1 VSRFFESVLRS
12 ESNNVP
18 HRYIQV
24 LHDRILHLEGRN
36 TTGVFSDRG
45 VDEPSNDHVS
55 GLQQLGGQT
64 TNCIAAPRA
73 CSVSS
78 NSKISRPSNTPG
90 NNTGSAK
97 ETYHQYKSPSL
108 PRDSIDQHPESA
120 VYPSRF
126 SNLGDV
132 HQVTGQEHLDMNLAN
147 AHHSFHDR
155 GHSRNLQEW
164 PGPLSNSNK
173 TDLSKAAFGD
183 QLPDKE
189 SPVNA
194 MGTATSEYAV
204 AQEGF
209 YGTSS
214 AISFF
219 HQVQDTL
226 RTESTR
232 HGTVPRQLHSE
243 KSKQYPQGL
252 SQLLGNSNIN
262 LQDYCL
268 PPRELADYLM
278 DNYWCRVH
286 CLFPIIHKPSFQSA
300 YRQLWEV
307 KDKNNSTFLDL
318 NIGLGSSRCPTAVL
332 YCALNAMMALGCNF
346 TNLPYSQRQVLS
358 DTLSKRSLSILLVN
372 ILDNGSLGLVQA
384 LLIVAQYLQSTDL
397 PNRCWNVVGL
407 ALRAAQGL
415 GLYIDSP
422 REETILEAEVRRRTW
437 HGCLMLDV
445 FVISI
450 LHFGIFG

>member
-1 VSRFFESVLRS
+1 
-12 ESNNVP
+12 
-18 HRYIQV
+18 
-24 LHDRILHLEGRN
+24 
-36 TTGVFSDRG
+36 
-45 VDEPSNDHVS
+45 
-55 GLQQLGGQT
+55 
-64 TNCIAAPRA
+64 
-73 CSVSS
+73 
-78 NSKISRPSNTPG
+78 
-90 NNTGSAK
+90 
-97 ETYHQYKSPSL
+97 
-108 PRDSIDQHPESA
+108 
-120 VYPSRF
+120 
-126 SNLGDV
+126 
-132 HQVTGQEHLDMNLAN
+132 MNLAN
-147 AHHSFHDR
+147 AHHSFHDC

-164 PGPLSNSNK
+164 PGPLPNSNK

-183 QLPDKE
+183 QLPDKD

-278 DNYWCRVH
+278 DNYWRRVH

-300 YRQLWEV
+300 YCQLWGV
-307 KDKNNSTFLDL
+307 KDKNNSTFSDL
-318 NIGLGSSRCPTAVL
+318 NIGLGSSRCPTAVF

-372 ILDNGSLGLVQA
+372 ILDNGSLGLVQS